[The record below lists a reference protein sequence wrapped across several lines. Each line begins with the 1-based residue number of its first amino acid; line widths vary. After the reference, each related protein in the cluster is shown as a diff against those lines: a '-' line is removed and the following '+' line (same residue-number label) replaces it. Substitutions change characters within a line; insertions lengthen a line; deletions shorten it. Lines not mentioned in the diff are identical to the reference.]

1 MIISPP
7 HHSTNPSSNSITN
20 ILKKFKKEFSHCR
33 VPKGYDKDWELA
45 NWVRNQRLEQANL
58 SKEGKKSRMTP
69 ERFKLL
75 DDLGFKW
82 SSPTPARAR
91 RNRQVAKKADGST
104 GEESKGTTS
113 NEATAADKSESAAPA
128 AVDGE
133 DVKMPVATQAE
144 AMTAATNVVGNLPVV
159 EAGANEGNQGLVQ
172 EETEGKKASDETVK
186 TEPQDAVAVVNEKP
200 VENPVVHI

>member
-1 MIISPP
+1 MGFEWDPQKAQWEKMFAK
-7 HHSTNPSSNSITN
+7 
-20 ILKKFKKEFSHCR
+20 LKEFKKEFSHCR

-91 RNRQVAKKADGST
+91 RNRQVPKKEGEEKSDEPAKPVDIAPTPPAADAADGKAAEST
-104 GEESKGTTS
+104 
-113 NEATAADKSESAAPA
+113 DPA
-128 AVDGE
+128 A
-133 DVKMPVATQAE
+133 QSE
-144 AMTAATNVVGNLPVV
+144 AMTAATNVVGNLSTV
-159 EAGANEGNQGLVQ
+159 ETSTN
-172 EETEGKKASDETVK
+172 EETAANGETTKAETPAEVPP
-186 TEPQDAVAVVNEKP
+186 TEMPAVATV
-200 VENPVVHI
+200 